1 MGRMKKEGWIRK
13 VLSIFECQVE
23 TRAVTRPGNSTTAKL
38 KMNASKMP
46 RFSSRVCSVINNSTR
61 NNFPA
66 KVRRV
71 ANMRRK
77 NLQERSPPS
86 GKILHG
92 PVFRAL
98 AKPKLAVKRDV
109 AYVTKKNLASEPI
122 SERIGGSV
130 LPSLLQIAE
139 K

>member
-1 MGRMKKEGWIRK
+1 M
-13 VLSIFECQVE
+13 
-23 TRAVTRPGNSTTAKL
+23 T
-38 KMNASKMP
+38 
-46 RFSSRVCSVINNSTR
+46 NNSTR
-61 NNFPA
+61 DNFSV

-71 ANMRRK
+71 AKMRRR
-77 NLQERSPPS
+77 NLQERSLPS

-92 PVFRAL
+92 PIFRAL